1 MKDQM
6 GDHVCEKAVL
16 RAQRY
21 CERRH
26 QKGIHV
32 TSITPSHENGG
43 DNDASDRAMKI
54 DICRNSMKNE
64 DEVQKVDR

>member
-1 MKDQM
+1 M

-21 CERRH
+21 CECRY
-26 QKGIHV
+26 QKGIHVV
-32 TSITPSHENGG
+32 TSITPSHENRG